1 MPRDVSQ
8 LSPREA
14 ELQAAIYEQP
24 SIDGE
29 RAQRIK
35 SRIEAHWAERGYRV
49 NVIIADDGSV
59 KTDLKLRV
67 PA

>member
-1 MPRDVSQ
+1 MPRDVSH
-8 LSPREA
+8 LSEREA
-14 ELQAAIYEQP
+14 QLQAAIYEQP
-24 SIDGE
+24 SIDAE
-29 RAQRIK
+29 RARRIK
-35 SRIEAHWAERGYRV
+35 TRIETHWAERGYRV

>member
-1 MPRDVSQ
+1 MPRDVSH
-8 LSPREA
+8 LSEREA

-24 SIDGE
+24 SIDAA

-35 SRIEAHWAERGYRV
+35 QRIEAHWAERGIAV

-67 PA
+67 PS